1 LIPDESND
9 LREYFP
15 PLSPLGSSSLDPIN
29 TESDDVLNLPTVNS
43 KTPTGAERLIEAEC
57 EDIAIISDEIDAIH
71 ADGDAITNNI
81 LGVCSVLLRDR
92 RIVQD
97 SLGN

>member
-1 LIPDESND
+1 MISN
-9 LREYFP
+9 
-15 PLSPLGSSSLDPIN
+15 
-29 TESDDVLNLPTVNS
+29 
-43 KTPTGAERLIEAEC
+43 
-57 EDIAIISDEIDAIH
+57 EIDAIH
-71 ADGDAITNNI
+71 ADGDAITNDI